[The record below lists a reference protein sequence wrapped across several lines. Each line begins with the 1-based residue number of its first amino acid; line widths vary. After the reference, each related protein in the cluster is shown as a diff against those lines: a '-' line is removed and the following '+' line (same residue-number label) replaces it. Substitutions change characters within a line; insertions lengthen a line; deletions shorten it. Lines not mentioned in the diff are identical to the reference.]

1 MPQPNEIVDIWKY
14 LEEWNRC
21 ISGRYQRDHMYR
33 WGKFDRC
40 SNPTNDLKI
49 VFRAKMMSNSE
60 EAKELLKTTYYR
72 RNLGSDPKNS
82 PTAGFIWELK
92 KIPGWVVEVPQKHKD
107 EPNDAVLSDQQ

>member
-1 MPQPNEIVDIWKY
+1 
-14 LEEWNRC
+14 
-21 ISGRYQRDHMYR
+21 
-33 WGKFDRC
+33 
-40 SNPTNDLKI
+40 
-49 VFRAKMMSNSE
+49 MMSNSE